1 MNWFKQQLANVV
13 GTEEPEYGPT
23 AIQPVSTQRDSK
35 PYSIL
40 NRSDLQWKAMDSTN
54 VETET
59 FYFMADDGTM
69 SNAQIIYSNVGGIH
83 TTAQFNMKIFDH
95 DGPGKHLWCS
105 DPLSD
110 YGFDESQTSFYA
122 ENLAFELNEAGD
134 TYTIKS
140 AVNDNCIVNLTVT
153 RTAPGF
159 QLGEDGTSY
168 FGTDP
173 ANPWGSMRHAF
184 WPRCTVTGTM
194 QTPSREYKV
203 DGRALYVYALQGMKP
218 HHLAVRWNFVNF
230 QSPTYS
236 AVLMEYTTPASYGR
250 TVVSVGGIA
259 KDNELVCAG
268 LCTAK
273 HVTANQDTEDDWP
286 EPKTI
291 AYEWKGEQNGKP
303 VVGEITG
310 DLPARSDRIDVLAH
324 LPGFVKSFISGATG
338 LKPHIFQYCPKDQL
352 TLKLKI
358 GDEEIS
364 EAGKMFAEATFIA

>member
-13 GTEEPEYGPT
+13 GTEEPEYGPD
-23 AIQPVSTQRDSK
+23 AIQPVTKQMETK

-40 NRSDLQWKAMDSTN
+40 NKNDLKWKAMDSTN

-59 FYFMADDGTM
+59 FYLMLPDGTTLM
-69 SNAQIIYSNVGGIH
+69 LQVIYSNVGGIH
-83 TTAQFNMKIFDH
+83 TTAQFNSKIFDH

-105 DPLSD
+105 DPLRD
-110 YGFDESQTSFYA
+110 YGFDEPQTSFYA
-122 ENLAFELNEAGD
+122 ENLALELNEAGD

-140 AVNDNCIVNLTVT
+140 AVNDNCIVNVTLT

-159 QLGEDGTSY
+159 QLGNDGTSY

-173 ANPWGSMRHAF
+173 ANPWGSLRHAF
-184 WPRCTVTGTM
+184 WPRCTVSGTVK
-194 QTPSREYKV
+194 TPSKEY
-203 DGRALYVYALQGMKP
+203 DMTGRGLYVYALQGMKP

-230 QSPTYS
+230 QTPTYS
-236 AVLMEYTTPASYGR
+236 AVLMEYTTPASYGK

-259 KDNELVCAG
+259 KDNELVCVG
-268 LCTAK
+268 PCTAK
-273 HVTANQDTEDDWP
+273 HVTAEPETEADWP
-286 EPKTI
+286 EPKSV
-291 AYEWKGEQNGKP
+291 AFEWRGEHDGKP
-303 VVGEITG
+303 VKGEITG
-310 DLPARSDRIDVLAH
+310 DLPVRSDRVDVLAH

-338 LKPHIFQYCPKDQL
+338 LRPHIFQYCSKDQL

-364 EAGKMFAEATFIA
+364 EPGQIFTEATFIA